1 MRCVGI
7 IGIQMRNEAIREYQN
22 GIQGNERS
30 VQTRYPHRI
39 DGIGVGNAEEYATP
53 VHLNRDTRETGK

>member
-1 MRCVGI
+1 
-7 IGIQMRNEAIREYQN
+7 MRNEAIREYQN